1 MAADDRHLPSS
12 CGSYIKTEPSSPSS
26 VIDTVSH
33 HSPSGNSDASGGYV
47 STMNSHSNGL
57 DSPPMFT
64 PGGLAAAT
72 CRKRYDD
79 CSSTIMEDSSIKCEY
94 MLNSLPKRLCLVCG
108 DIASGYHYGV
118 ASCEACKAF
127 FKRTIQGVRLD
138 RVRGGRQKYKRR
150 LDTENNPYLGLA
162 LPPPTKKPLTKIV
175 SHLLVAEPEKIYA
188 MPDPTMPESD
198 IKALT
203 TLCDLADRELVV
215 IIGWAKHIPG
225 FSTLSLGD
233 QMSLLQSAWMEI
245 LILSIVFRSLPY
257 EDELVYAEDYIM
269 DEEHSRLTGLLDL
282 YVSILQL
289 VRKYKKLKVE
299 KEEFVTLK
307 AIALANSDSM
317 HIEDME
323 AVQKLQDAL
332 HEALQDFESSQH
344 PEDPRRAGKLL
355 MTLPLLRQTATK
367 AVQHFYSIKVQGKVP
382 MHKLFLEMLEA
393 KV

>member
-1 MAADDRHLPSS
+1 MRR
-12 CGSYIKTEPSSPSS
+12 S
-26 VIDTVSH
+26 VLQNKNILSH
-33 HSPSGNSDASGGYV
+33 NAEAE
-47 STMNSHSNGL
+47 TM
-57 DSPPMFT
+57 
-64 PGGLAAAT
+64 
-72 CRKRYDD
+72 
-79 CSSTIMEDSSIKCEY
+79 
-94 MLNSLPKRLCLVCG
+94 
-108 DIASGYHYGV
+108 
-118 ASCEACKAF
+118 
-127 FKRTIQGVRLD
+127 
-138 RVRGGRQKYKRR
+138 
-150 LDTENNPYLGLA
+150 
-162 LPPPTKKPLTKIV
+162 TKIV

-225 FSTLSLGD
+225 FSSLSLGD

-257 EDELVYAEDYIM
+257 EDELVYAEDYVM

-317 HIEDME
+317 HIEDVE
-323 AVQKLQDAL
+323 SVQKLQDAL
-332 HEALQDFESSQH
+332 HEALQDYESCQH
-344 PEDPRRAGKLL
+344 TEDPRRAGKLL

-367 AVQHFYSIKVQGKVP
+367 AIQHFYSIKMQGKVP